1 MLPVG
6 RNATK
11 SFQLLAATLSIL
23 SSGCSDS
30 VSHYYPLETGLWWD
44 YRIHTTILDKPQHHR
59 VLISNLGMGVHHGRK
74 VYIQRRSPATENYLQ
89 LTPDAILR
97 VHTKV
102 AANATDHPPESIV
115 MPANVEVGYTW
126 MSESRLTLILSRTIA
141 RQDKLRR
148 LALPVELTFTMTAS
162 DEIIEASAGR
172 FEHCIKI
179 DATGERFVPT
189 DRSNARAKVSVHHSQ
204 WYAPGVGLVKSER
217 NETSDSTFLI
227 PGYYSHNLLRYG
239 Q

>member
-11 SFQLLAATLSIL
+11 SLQLLAATLSIL

-30 VSHYYPLETGLWWD
+30 VSHYYPLEAGLWWN

-59 VLISNLGMGVHHGRK
+59 VLISNLGMDVHHGRK
-74 VYIQRRSPATENYLQ
+74 VYIQRRSSATENYLK

-102 AANATDHPPESIV
+102 AAKAMDHPPGSIV

-126 MSESRLTLILSRTIA
+126 MSESRLALIESRTFA
-141 RQDKLRR
+141 RQ
-148 LALPVELTFTMTAS
+148 
-162 DEIIEASAGR
+162 GR
-172 FEHCIKI
+172 
-179 DATGERFVPT
+179 ATCL
-189 DRSNARAKVSVHHSQ
+189 SN
-204 WYAPGVGLVKSER
+204 
-217 NETSDSTFLI
+217 
-227 PGYYSHNLLRYG
+227 
-239 Q
+239 